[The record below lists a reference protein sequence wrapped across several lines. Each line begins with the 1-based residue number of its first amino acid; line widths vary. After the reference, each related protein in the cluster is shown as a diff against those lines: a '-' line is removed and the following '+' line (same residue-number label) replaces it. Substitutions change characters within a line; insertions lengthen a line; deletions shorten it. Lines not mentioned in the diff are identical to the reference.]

1 MKNKRKK
8 VLTGQ
13 SDRLWIET
21 MKQNKKRKSIIDRL
35 YPVQTLNLP
44 ALEWSGALK

>member
-13 SDRLWIET
+13 SDRLEIEA
-21 MKQNKKRKSIIDRL
+21 MNKKKKRKSIIDRL
-35 YPVQTLNLP
+35 YPVQTLNLS
-44 ALEWSGALK
+44 ALMRSGALK

>member
-13 SDRLWIET
+13 SDRLEIEA
-21 MKQNKKRKSIIDRL
+21 MKQNKKRKSIINRL
-35 YPVQTLNLP
+35 YPVQTLNLA
-44 ALEWSGALK
+44 ALVRSGTLH